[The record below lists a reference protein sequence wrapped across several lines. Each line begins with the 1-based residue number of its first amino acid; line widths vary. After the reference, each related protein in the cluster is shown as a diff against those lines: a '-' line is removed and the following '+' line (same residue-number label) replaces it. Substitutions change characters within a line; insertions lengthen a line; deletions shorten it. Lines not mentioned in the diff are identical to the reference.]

1 MSGVTMRKRQKL
13 VLVTVLLTAGLA
25 VTDWINFEFRYI
37 WVGVFTVVTW
47 LMSAWSLKE
56 GMNGI
61 EWLTILIPGTL
72 FFAGSGL
79 FLMLLPDKWVVKSIF
94 VLLCGIA
101 EYFLLLTANIFSVA
115 KIRTIALFRAA
126 LAVSFV
132 MTVVTAFFIFNTILS
147 FRQPFWAI
155 GLFVVLGSALLLL
168 PALWAVELK
177 PVLDQRVIRY
187 TWFLALYIG
196 FFGVAI
202 SFWPI
207 STAVASIFM
216 ATVMYVFLGL
226 SQHHFSGRLFPKTVW
241 EYVPFGL
248 VVLITMLLT
257 AGRGV

>member
-1 MSGVTMRKRQKL
+1 MSGATMRKRQKL
-13 VLVTVLLTAGLA
+13 VLATVLLTIGLA
-25 VTDWINFEFRYI
+25 VTDVINFEFRYL
-37 WVGVFTVVTW
+37 WVGVFSAVSW
-47 LMSAWSLKE
+47 LVCAWSLKE

-79 FLMLLPDKWVVKSIF
+79 FLMLLPDKWLIKAVFVV
-94 VLLCGIA
+94 LCGVA

-147 FRQPFWAI
+147 FRQAFWVI
-155 GLFVVLGSALLLL
+155 GLLVTAGSALLLL

-177 PVLDQRVIRY
+177 PVLDRKVISY
-187 TWFLALYIG
+187 TLLLSLYIG
-196 FFGVAI
+196 FFGVII

-216 ATVMYVFLGL
+216 ATVMYVFLGI